1 MTGKVQFEGD
11 AVSVDSRFIMRGI
24 GQRLCGGGGRE
35 EGLVVER
42 NLRLKRT

>member
-24 GQRLCGGGGRE
+24 GQRLCGGE
-35 EGLVVER
+35 EGR
-42 NLRLKRT
+42 RG